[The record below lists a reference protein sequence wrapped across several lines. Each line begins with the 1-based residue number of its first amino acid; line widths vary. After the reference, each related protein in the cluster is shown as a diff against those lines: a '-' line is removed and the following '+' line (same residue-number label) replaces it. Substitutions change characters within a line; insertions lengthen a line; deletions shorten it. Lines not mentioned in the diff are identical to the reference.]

1 MLIGQSICVLPNG
14 HGPSDYSVGVT
25 VTKMS
30 QKHPILGLLLEAVGK
45 EPSFQ
50 WGEGLVAA
58 TPTVTWK
65 EGALK

>member
-1 MLIGQSICVLPNG
+1 M
-14 HGPSDYSVGVT
+14 
-25 VTKMS
+25 TKMS

-50 WGEGLVAA
+50 WGEELVAA